1 MASLSLPFVS
11 YPSVPQPHTPF
22 LRKPRL
28 TGVLSPTISSV
39 FVLETKILN
48 IWPGPIAFPFL
59 SGALLLHGFQ
69 THHWMETTFRSPRT
83 FLQPSSRAS
92 AWPSVIITTFAAH
105 YEASLFQD
113 SHSLLITSP
122 SLCPLWTQYPP
133 RFFSGLKAAFW
144 LQLPILD

>member
-1 MASLSLPFVS
+1 MPFEKKTSFSVISGFGEWLLCLSHLF

-28 TGVLSPTISSV
+28 TGLLFPTISSF

-69 THHWMETTFRSPRT
+69 THHWMETTFRSLRT
-83 FLQPSSRAS
+83 CLQPSSRAS
-92 AWPSVIITTFAAH
+92 AWPSVITTFAAH
-105 YEASLFQD
+105 YEASLLQD
-113 SHSLLITSP
+113 LHSLLILMT
-122 SLCPLWTQYPP
+122 LLE
-133 RFFSGLKAAFW
+133 FA
-144 LQLPILD
+144 